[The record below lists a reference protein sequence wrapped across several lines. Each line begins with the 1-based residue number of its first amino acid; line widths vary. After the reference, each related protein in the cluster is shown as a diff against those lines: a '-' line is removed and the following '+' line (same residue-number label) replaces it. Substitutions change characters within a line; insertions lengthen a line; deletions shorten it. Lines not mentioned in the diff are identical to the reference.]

1 MAGAG
6 AVSMEICVQTMR
18 GYDETV
24 ALARWCE
31 AEGVPAMAVADH
43 YLAGPDQK
51 SAGYDQL
58 VLLGGIARETSA
70 LQLST
75 LVSPLTFR
83 HPAVHLKAAVTLDEM
98 SGGRFTLGIGAGW
111 MELEHESFGLDLH
124 PIQERFDRLEETLG
138 YLTAALDGS
147 GSGFDGEYY
156 KLAAFDPQPR
166 PTNLRLVVGGG
177 GRRRT
182 PDLAGRFADEF
193 NAFPDEENPMAPR
206 IQRCLES
213 ARTVGRDPAQLLLS
227 TAFPAAVAPDA
238 ATAAAMMQRRAE
250 RMKASPD
257 EAAESLDRYG
267 IPHGTPEVAGAGYA
281 ALAETGITRV
291 YLQLS
296 GSTLDDIARAVDAAR
311 SATEIAGAS

>member
-6 AVSMEICVQTMR
+6 MVSMEICVQTMR
-18 GYDETV
+18 GYEDTV

-43 YLAGPDQK
+43 YLAGPDQN

-58 VLLGGIARETSA
+58 VLLGGIARETSG
-70 LQLST
+70 LELST

-124 PIQERFDRLEETLG
+124 PLQERFDRLEETLR

-147 GSGFDGEYY
+147 GSGFEGEYY
-156 KLAAFDPQPR
+156 RLAPFDPQPR
-166 PTNLRLVVGGG
+166 PTHLRLVVGGG

-182 PDLAGRFADEF
+182 PELAGRFAHEF
-193 NAFPDEENPMAPR
+193 NAFPDQENPMAPR
-206 IQRCLES
+206 IERCLES
-213 ARTVGRDPAQLLLS
+213 ARASGRNPADLLLS
-227 TAFPAAVAPDA
+227 TAFPAAVAPDDE
-238 ATAAAMMQRRAE
+238 TAAAMMQRRAE
-250 RMKASPD
+250 RMKVGLA
-257 EAAESLDRYG
+257 EAAATLDRYG
-267 IPHGTPEVAGAGYA
+267 IPHGTPDAAAAGYA
-281 ALAETGITRV
+281 SLAEAGVTRV

-296 GSTLDDIARAVDAAR
+296 GSTIDDVGRAVEAAR
-311 SATEIAGAS
+311 KAAESAGA